1 MIEEQPAQPLLRNTA
16 LARWL
21 PVIAWMALLFT
32 LSAQSRVPQL
42 AQPLLDVLIKKAG
55 HFTEYAILATLI
67 WRALFWR
74 PRAWI
79 AAWLLAMFYAGT
91 DELHQRFVTA
101 RHSSIWDVVIDG
113 CGAATAL
120 IIVWL
125 IRRNRHD
132 A

>member
-1 MIEEQPAQPLLRNTA
+1 MIKEQPAQPLFRNTA
-16 LARWL
+16 LGRWL

-42 AQPLLDVLIKKAG
+42 AQPLLDVLIKKTG
-55 HFTEYAILATLI
+55 HFTEYAILAALI
-67 WRALFWR
+67 WRALLWR

-79 AAWLLAMFYAGT
+79 AAWLLAMLYAGS
-91 DELHQRFVTA
+91 DELHQRFVTS

-120 IIVWL
+120 LIIWL
-125 IRRNRHD
+125 IRRRHD
-132 A
+132 T